1 MLSIFFYYIL
11 KRDRNGVINNRGRL
25 RGRFNKKGEVRGRLR
40 GG

>member
-25 RGRFNKKGEVRGRLR
+25 GGGLIKRGRL
-40 GG
+40 GGG